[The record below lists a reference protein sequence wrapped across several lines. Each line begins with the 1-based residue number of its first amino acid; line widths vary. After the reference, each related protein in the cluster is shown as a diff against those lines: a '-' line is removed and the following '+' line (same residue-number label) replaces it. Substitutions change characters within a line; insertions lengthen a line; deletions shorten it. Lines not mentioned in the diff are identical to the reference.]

1 MNFSAMIQ
9 RFAGATVIAF
19 AVLFG
24 TAAMTPSH
32 AVAVSCP
39 GTAATNDREFT
50 LTTNPGSTCLL
61 FHQGGPSSGSNISGN
76 PSNDPF
82 LNSTVGEDFSLL
94 SKSDGSDGLFPGLL
108 TISGQGSTSGT
119 FSFTL
124 PPIDNWLFAIGFK
137 SGNGQLNPDWAIFE
151 LPVGVTS
158 GSWSISGNQALSHVN
173 LYGTEINVIPVPA
186 ALPLAATGL
195 TLFGLMGWRKRAKAA

>member
-1 MNFSAMIQ
+1 MNFSAMTQ
-9 RFAGATVIAF
+9 RFAGATAIAF

-24 TAAMTPSH
+24 TAALTPSH

-39 GTAATNDREFT
+39 GTAIITDREFT
-50 LTTNPGSTCLL
+50 LTTDPGSTCL
-61 FHQGGPSSGSNISGN
+61 FYHDGSPGSDSNISGN

-82 LNSTVGEDFSLL
+82 LNSTVGADFVLL
-94 SKSDGSDGLFPGLL
+94 DKSDGPEGLFSDLL

-137 SGNGQLNPDWAIFE
+137 SGNGQLDPDWAVFE
-151 LPVGVTS
+151 LPIGVTS